1 MQTLSKQLTHL
12 PNKGWEKAMIKALI
26 SGHIKVKVT
35 QISMDQSRENSR
47 LAYLF
52 LAWDKNTIF
61 LNEERRVAVNYFNI
75 SNASGSFQQYLSD
88 KARMLLSG
96 GDIH

>member
-1 MQTLSKQLTHL
+1 
-12 PNKGWEKAMIKALI
+12 MIKALI

>member
-61 LNEERRVAVNYFNI
+61 LNEERRVAVI
-75 SNASGSFQQYLSD
+75 STLATLLAVSNSIFSD

-96 GDIH
+96 GVTH

>member
-26 SGHIKVKVT
+26 SGHIKEKVT
-35 QISMDQSRENSR
+35 RISMDQSRKNSR

-52 LAWDKNTIF
+52 LAWDKIMTF
-61 LNEERRVAVNYFNI
+61 LNEERRVAVI
-75 SNASGSFQQYLSD
+75 STLATLLAVSNSIFSD

-96 GDIH
+96 GVTH